1 MVRERDRVRE
11 REREKDVYYKRFYL
25 ALQFIVEAFE
35 VINDS
40 HIERGA
46 SGEFNEIN
54 TKGWDAKNETTQF
67 LNSLTKFELVIVM
80 IARLPH
86 PVAGITQKL

>member
-1 MVRERDRVRE
+1 MYQIRWSETE
-11 REREKDVYYKRFYL
+11 RERKISYKRFYL

-54 TKGWDAKNETTQF
+54 IKGWDAKDEATQF
-67 LNSLTKFELVIVM
+67 LNSLTKFELVIGM

-86 PVAGITQKL
+86 PVAGITLKL